1 MTAICVSL
9 TEPTTGGLID
19 RMVDLAGVA
28 DMFEVRGDM
37 VRDLDLLTLMRA
49 QTHPLLFTCLP
60 RSEGGHWD
68 DGDPGGRRDL
78 LKEAARRGF
87 DYVDVGFKSGFLDVI
102 AEKAGKG
109 LVLSYHDLQGTPDD
123 LDRLYGSMAEQGADV
138 VKIAVTPRS
147 IADLGRLFEFAA
159 RRAQAGGTP
168 LVPLAMGPMG
178 IASRILGGRYGAP
191 FLFASPAAGAE
202 AAPGQIP
209 AAQMADLFRVRQITA
224 ATKVYG
230 ILGAD
235 VTWSLSPVIHNRAFA
250 ERGLDAVYVPLQ
262 AEALEPFLAALPAL
276 RLSGFSV
283 TRPYKV
289 EIVPRLDSVD
299 WTATLAGSV
308 NTVRVRGG
316 RLEGSSTDGLGIL
329 VPLRKK
335 TAIKDREIVIL
346 GAGGAARAA
355 ALALLHEGARVT
367 VLARNPQQAA
377 AVAKDTG
384 CAVGDLARLAHYAW
398 DVLINATPMGSTS
411 MPGQSPVPVALLR
424 PGTIVFDMVYEPL
437 ETPLLR
443 DADKAGCETIDGL
456 QMLLAQA
463 AGQFEAWTGQEAPD
477 EAMKSAALVAI
488 QERIALEER
497 RS

>member
-9 TEPTTGGLID
+9 TEPTTVGLID

-37 VRDLDLLTLMRA
+37 VQDLDLLTLMRA

-60 RSEGGHWD
+60 RSEGGNWD
-68 DGDPGGRRDL
+68 DQDAAGRRAL
-78 LKEAARRGF
+78 LMEAAKRGF
-87 DYVDVGFKSGFLDVI
+87 DYVDVGYKSGFLDVI
-102 AEKAGKG
+102 GEKAGKG
-109 LVLSYHDLQGTPDD
+109 LVVSYHDLEGTPRD
-123 LDRLYGSMAEQGADV
+123 LDRLYASMAALGADV
-138 VKIAVTPRS
+138 VKIAVTTRS
-147 IADLGRLFEFAA
+147 IADLGRLFEFAS
-159 RRAQAGGTP
+159 RRAGGGGPP
-168 LVPLAMGPMG
+168 LLPIAMGPKGM
-178 IASRILGGRYGAP
+178 ASRILGGRFGAP

-209 AAQMADLFRVRQITA
+209 AAVMAERFRVRRITT

-250 ERGLDAVYVPLQ
+250 ECGLDAVYVPLQ
-262 AEALEPFLAALPAL
+262 AEALEPFLQALPAL

-283 TRPYKV
+283 TRPFKV
-289 EIVPRLDSVD
+289 DIVPRLDSVD
-299 WTATLAGSV
+299 RTATRAGSV
-308 NTVRVRGG
+308 NTVQVREG
-316 RLEGSSTDGLGIL
+316 RLLGSSTDGLGIL
-329 VPLRKK
+329 VPLRRK
-335 TAIKDREIVIL
+335 TAIRDRRVVIL

-355 ALALLHEGARVT
+355 ALALVHAGAKVT
-367 VLARNPQQAA
+367 TLARNPAQAA

-384 CAVGDLARLAHYAW
+384 CAHGDLARLADYAW
-398 DVLINATPMGSTS
+398 EVLINATPIGSAS
-411 MPGQSPVPVALLR
+411 LPAGSPVPAALLR
-424 PGTIVFDMVYEPL
+424 PDAVVFDIVYEPL

-443 DADKAGCETIDGL
+443 DAARAGCVTIDGL

-463 AGQFEAWTGQEAPD
+463 AGQFEAWTGRAAPE

-488 QERIALEER
+488 QERLVLPER
-497 RS
+497 RP

>member
-28 DMFEVRGDM
+28 DMFEVRDDM
-37 VRDLDLLTLMRA
+37 VRDLDLLTVMRA
-49 QTHPLLFTCLP
+49 QTHPLLFTCLR

-68 DGDPGGRRDL
+68 DGDPGGRREL

-87 DYVDVGFKSGFLDVI
+87 DYVDVGIKSGFLDVI

-123 LDRLYGSMAEQGADV
+123 LDGLYGSMTEQGADI

-168 LVPLAMGPMG
+168 LLPLAMGPMG

-250 ERGLDAVYVPLQ
+250 ERG
-262 AEALEPFLAALPAL
+262 
-276 RLSGFSV
+276 
-283 TRPYKV
+283 
-289 EIVPRLDSVD
+289 
-299 WTATLAGSV
+299 
-308 NTVRVRGG
+308 
-316 RLEGSSTDGLGIL
+316 
-329 VPLRKK
+329 
-335 TAIKDREIVIL
+335 
-346 GAGGAARAA
+346 
-355 ALALLHEGARVT
+355 T
-367 VLARNPQQAA
+367 VLAGTLQQAA
-377 AVAKDTG
+377 AVAKATG
-384 CAVGDLARLAHYAW
+384 CAVGALARLAPYAW
-398 DVLINATPMGSTS
+398 EVLINATPMGSTS
-411 MPGQSPVPVALLR
+411 MPGQSPAPAALLR
-424 PGTIVFDMVYEPL
+424 PGAIVFDMVYEPL

-488 QERIALEER
+488 QHRIALAER